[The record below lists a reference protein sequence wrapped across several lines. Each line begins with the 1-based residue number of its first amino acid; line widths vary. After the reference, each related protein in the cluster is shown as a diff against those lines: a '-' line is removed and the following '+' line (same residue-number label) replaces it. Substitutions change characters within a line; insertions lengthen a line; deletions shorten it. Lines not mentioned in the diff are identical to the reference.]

1 VIIECKIRTQFY
13 CRYAHIHSGS
23 VYEKNHTFLTL
34 VSLQRIFSEVQ
45 PVVQQGGAGGS
56 GQHFSG
62 G

>member
-1 VIIECKIRTQFY
+1 V
-13 CRYAHIHSGS
+13 
-23 VYEKNHTFLTL
+23 
-34 VSLQRIFSEVQ
+34 QRIFSEVQ